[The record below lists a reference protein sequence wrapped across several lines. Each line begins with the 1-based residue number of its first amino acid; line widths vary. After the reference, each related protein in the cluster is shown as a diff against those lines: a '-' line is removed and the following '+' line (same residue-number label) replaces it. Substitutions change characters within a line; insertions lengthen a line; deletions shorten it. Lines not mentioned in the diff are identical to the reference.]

1 MEVQYHPVK
10 AQSVG
15 CCRRNLV
22 DANFTVDMLDPVIDG
37 AYVNI
42 RYGGPVAK
50 VYRYTCCGAETLKKN
65 TKIQK
70 ILSLTQSLRFLSV
83 SLLTQNRV
91 HFLYLQERGQVVN
104 HVTAYLFIMLV
115 LQPLRQHLD
124 IYR

>member
-50 VYRYTCCGAETLKKN
+50 VYRYTCCGAETLKK
-65 TKIQK
+65 KYK
-70 ILSLTQSLRFLSV
+70 KYCHSHKASDFCLC
-83 SLLTQNRV
+83 
-91 HFLYLQERGQVVN
+91 
-104 HVTAYLFIMLV
+104 
-115 LQPLRQHLD
+115 PC
-124 IYR
+124 